1 MLDFFD
7 FLDQAGLYKE
17 ADDLQKYIFS
27 ANNFV
32 VTKKKQTPQQ
42 QINNKLDSI
51 YLQFNNLQ
59 DMLENTDDGGDVKV
73 ELDGKEVQFKEHDI

>member
-17 ADDLQKYIFS
+17 ADELQKYVFS
-27 ANNFV
+27 ANNFIT
-32 VTKKKQTPQQ
+32 TKKKQTPQQ
-42 QINNKLDSI
+42 QINTKLDSLS
-51 YLQFNNLQ
+51 LQFNNLQ
-59 DMLENTDDGGDVKV
+59 DALENYDDGGDVKV